1 MTPRAWLAFA
11 AVSVLWGMP
20 YLFIRIALEGGTPA
34 LFLAWV
40 RIALAAIIVGMMA
53 WRGGV
58 LPSLRGR
65 WRWVIAYAIPEIS
78 IPFPMIA
85 LGERHVASSLTAI
98 VVSAVPLIVAALAL
112 RFDHDERVDRR
123 RFVGLVIGFGG
134 VVALV
139 GIDVVGRAQ
148 ELLGVGLILIAA
160 TGYAI
165 GPMIF
170 KRRLA
175 DLDARATMAASLAIA
190 AVVLTPLGLL
200 DAPSR
205 VPSAGALAALA
216 VLVVFCTVAAFL
228 IFATLVREVGPSRAT
243 VITYVAPVVALGLG
257 VVALDEHPGGGA
269 LAGFAL
275 ILFGSWIATRARVA
289 PVAVRER
296 A

>member
-20 YLFIRIALEGGTPA
+20 YLFIRIALEGGTPP

-40 RIALAAIIVGMMA
+40 RIALAAIVVGVMA
-53 WRGGV
+53 WRSGTF
-58 LPSLRGR
+58 PSLRGR
-65 WRWVIAYAIPEIS
+65 WRWVVAFAIPEIS

-85 LGERHVASSLTAI
+85 LGERHVASSLAAI
-98 VVSAVPLIVAALAL
+98 VVSTVPLIIALLAL
-112 RFDHDERVDRR
+112 RFDHAERVDRR
-123 RFVGLVIGFGG
+123 RFVGLAIGFGG

-139 GIDVVGRAQ
+139 GIDVAGRAE

-170 KRRLA
+170 NRRLA
-175 DLDARATMAASLAIA
+175 DLDSRATMAASLAIA
-190 AVVLTPLGLL
+190 AVLLTPLGLL

-228 IFATLVREVGPSRAT
+228 IYATLVREVGPGRAA
-243 VITYVAPVVALGLG
+243 VITYIAPIVALALG
-257 VVALDEHPGGGA
+257 VVALDERPGAGA
-269 LAGFAL
+269 LAGLAL
-275 ILFGSWIATRARVA
+275 ILAGSWIATRARTE
-289 PVAVRER
+289 PVAVREG